1 MIHKQLHIGF
11 DTKAIKSINNVP
23 YHPLKEL
30 KCKLCNINTGGY
42 NAMQCNLFARFN
54 LLPWG
59 GRECEIDF
67 KGTVKQI

>member
-1 MIHKQLHIGF
+1 VIHKQLRIGF
-11 DTKAIKSINNVP
+11 ETKAIKPMNNIL

-30 KCKLCNINTGGY
+30 KCKLCNI
-42 NAMQCNLFARFN
+42 FN

-59 GRECEIDF
+59 GKVCEIDF